1 MSLFFGLL
9 FILVALVLYL
19 LTRQYSDP
27 MVLVVSSW
35 GVTFFL
41 YGIIDHGMPSL
52 SLNLCLIVFLWTFFL
67 LLGISTFN
75 YHKSKKFSENNFLS
89 FSEQYNITDNKVI
102 RNNLN
107 IYFWISII
115 CFFPQ
120 VYISYKQAI
129 SGGENIFLNMRLAS
143 AGLVES
149 EYSVGIFG
157 YGKTFTIVALLVHL
171 LIYKVGQ
178 SKIRIYILF
187 FMYFVLSVLA
197 VGKSQFLF
205 LIISMFLVW
214 NFTKKI
220 SKKTIFIG
228 LAFLVVTFSMLQLAR
243 SNENEDKDNVI
254 SGMFYTYLFGGLP
267 ALDLIS
273 NSEMKSLEFGQ
284 NSLQF
289 FSRFIKSFGN
299 SSNKTETTYEND
311 ITYEGYL
318 FVPNPTNVYTVIGP
332 FWLDFRYYGVAIFGF
347 LYGVLFG
354 YLFKRALQMEIYGIV
369 TYSLFVSALILPFF
383 GEFIFSYLS
392 YFIQVFIL
400 SYLVDKSIIRKLY
413 SFLNLNKE
421 FSL

>member
-1 MSLFFGLL
+1 MSLIFGLF
-9 FILVALVLYL
+9 FILLALVLYL

-52 SLNLCLIVFLWTFFL
+52 SINLCLIVFLWTIFL
-67 LLGISTFN
+67 LLGITTFN
-75 YHKSKKFSENNFLS
+75 YHKSKKFSEHNFLF
-89 FSEQYNITDNKVI
+89 FSEHYNITDNKVI

-107 IYFWISII
+107 VYFWISIV

-149 EYSVGIFG
+149 EYNVGIFG
-157 YGKTFTIVALLVHL
+157 YGKTFTIVTLLVYL

-228 LAFLVVTFSMLQLAR
+228 LVFLVVTFSMLQLAR
-243 SNENEDKDNVI
+243 SNENEEKDNVI

-267 ALDLIS
+267 ALDLIT
-273 NSEMKSLEFGQ
+273 NSEMKSSEFGQ

-299 SSNKTETTYEND
+299 SSNKTESTYEND

-318 FVPNPTNVYTVIGP
+318 FVPNPTNVYTIIGP

-347 LYGVLFG
+347 LYGLLFG
-354 YLFKRALQMEIYGIV
+354 FLYKRALQMKIYGIV
-369 TYSLFVSALILPFF
+369 TYCLFVSALILPFF
-383 GEFIFSYLS
+383 GEFIFAYLS

-400 SYLVDKSIIRKLY
+400 SYFVDKSIVRKLY